1 MKTGSDGDHRLHKP
15 GVGGSSPPAATSDR
29 PAPVTRGRAV
39 IHRVP
44 ATEYFGWPQTS
55 ASDLKDFNS
64 SPLGYYERKVLGQ
77 GTRKQTPALKHGE
90 NLHLWHELGESRF
103 WDAIEVAPDSY
114 LTATGNLSKKGED
127 WLAGLEPGR
136 IGLTAVDREKLWK
149 QTRQILANPAAK
161 QLIDARVDAEFCVTW
176 DWEGHAMRCRI
187 DGATPEVFYDL
198 KTTSD
203 TTPLKTFWR
212 SVLEYQYDL
221 QAAVYESAAEAA
233 DWPLHSLHFLVT
245 QNAPPHACHVV
256 TLPLSVT
263 ARARDRALRL
273 LNDLQYRR
281 DWDSWLPTDYGTVVE
296 LECPAFMK
304 GGSDERGEW

>member
-1 MKTGSDGDHRLHKP
+1 MKTGHDGDHRLHKP
-15 GVGGSSPPAATSDR
+15 GVEGSSPSAATSDR

-44 ATEYFGWPQTS
+44 AAEYFEWPQTS

-77 GTRKQTPALKHGE
+77 VPRKQTPALKHGE
-90 NLHLWHELGESRF
+90 NLHLWHELGEDQF
-103 WDAIEVAPDSY
+103 WDRVDIAPDSY

-136 IGLTAVDREKLWK
+136 LGLTAVDREKLWK

-161 QLIDARVDAEFCVTW
+161 QLIDSRIDAEFSVTW
-176 DWEGHAMRCRI
+176 DWQGHAMRCRC
-187 DGATPEVFYDL
+187 DGATPEVWYDL

-212 SVLEYQYDL
+212 SVLDYQYDL
-221 QAAVYESAAEAA
+221 QAAIYEAAAQAAE
-233 DWPLHSLHFLVT
+233 WPEHSLHFIVT

-256 TLPLSVT
+256 TLPRAVT
-263 ARARDRALRL
+263 ARATERALRL
-273 LNDLQYRR
+273 LEELRQRTEWNA
-281 DWDSWLPTDYGTVVE
+281 WMPTDYGSVTE
-296 LECPAFMK
+296 LECPAFM
-304 GGSDERGEW
+304 RGEGNGWGE